1 MQLSISLLSFL
12 SLFFCSGIVQG
23 DLVFSLQQ
31 TERMLKPVDSPEMGM
46 TKVLNKS
53 DLEDSSSLFEKLKK
67 EPDAL
72 AYLAPAAGDTI
83 IALDFDNDGVCIY
96 LIKYLKKKTNYP

>member
-1 MQLSISLLSFL
+1 
-12 SLFFCSGIVQG
+12 
-23 DLVFSLQQ
+23 
-31 TERMLKPVDSPEMGM
+31 MLKPVDSPEMGM
-46 TKVLNKS
+46 IKVLNNS

-83 IALDFDNDGVCIY
+83 IALDFDNDGVCVCVLNAIFKEKG
-96 LIKYLKKKTNYP
+96 LTIHKC

>member
-1 MQLSISLLSFL
+1 MQCSTSLLSFP
-12 SLFFCSGIVQG
+12 SLFFCSGIVQR

-31 TERMLKPVDSPEMGM
+31 TECMLKPVDSPEMGM
-46 TKVLNKS
+46 RKELNKS

-72 AYLAPAAGDTI
+72 VYLAPAAGDTI
-83 IALDFDNDGVCIY
+83 IALDFDNDGVCIFNQ
-96 LIKYLKKKTNYP
+96 IFKEKG